1 MQKVAIVTD
10 SIASLTPEIV
20 KQYRLRIVPIN
31 IYFDGTVY
39 RDGVD
44 ITPSEAYRLLE
55 ETPDLFAT
63 SAASAGEYLETYQE
77 LSAQFQAILCIT
89 LSSGLSTL
97 CNTARLAKEEAKDK
111 LPGTTIEVMDS
122 KTAAGGE
129 GLVALAAARAA
140 AEGKDL
146 AEVIK
151 VAEVVRD
158 RVRVIGLMKTVRHVY
173 RTGRV
178 PKIIA
183 RAASIINV
191 KPIFTIT
198 DGVVRFAGLARTR
211 EHGVKRV
218 LNIMRKRVGTRP
230 VHVIVSHANVPDEG
244 ERLKERISAEFNC
257 VELWLTDFS
266 PVMGYATGRGT
277 LAVAFYHES

>member
-1 MQKVAIVTD
+1 MTD

-31 IYFDGTVY
+31 IYFDGKVY

-55 ETPDLFAT
+55 EAPDLFAT
-63 SAASAGEYLETYQE
+63 SAASAGEYLEAYQE
-77 LSAQFQAILCIT
+77 LSAQSQAILCIT

-97 CNTARLAKEEAKDK
+97 CNMARLAKEEAKDK

-151 VAEVVRD
+151 IAEVVRD
-158 RVRVIGLMKTVRHVY
+158 RVNVIGLMKTVRHVH
-173 RTGRV
+173 RTGRI
-178 PKIIA
+178 PKLAA
-183 RAASIINV
+183 RAASIINI

-198 DGVVRFAGLARTR
+198 GGVVRFAGLARTR

-218 LNIMRKRVGTRP
+218 LNIMRKKVGTRP

-244 ERLKERISAEFNC
+244 ERLKERISSEFNC
-257 VELWLTDFS
+257 AELWLTDFS

>member
-31 IYFDGTVY
+31 FYFDGTVY

-55 ETPDLFAT
+55 EAPDLFAT

-77 LSAQFQAILCIT
+77 LSAQFQAILCVT
-89 LSSGLSTL
+89 LSAGLSAL
-97 CNTARLAKEEAKDK
+97 CNMARLAKEEAKDK
-111 LPGTTIEVMDS
+111 LPGTTIEVLDS

-158 RVRVIGLMKTVRHVY
+158 RVSVIGLMKTVRYVH

-198 DGVVRFAGLARTR
+198 GGVVRFAGLARTR

-218 LNIMRKRVGTRP
+218 LNIMRKTVGTRP

-244 ERLKERISAEFNC
+244 ERLKERISSEFNC